1 MLPVEENV
9 EISDCQ
15 TKQTVG
21 FAVRIYAAE
30 NILWK
35 TRDPRKEKYF

>member
-9 EISDCQ
+9 EISNRR

-21 FAVRIYAAE
+21 FIVRIYAKE
-30 NILWK
+30 NFLWK
-35 TRDPRKEKYF
+35 TRFPSKEKYF